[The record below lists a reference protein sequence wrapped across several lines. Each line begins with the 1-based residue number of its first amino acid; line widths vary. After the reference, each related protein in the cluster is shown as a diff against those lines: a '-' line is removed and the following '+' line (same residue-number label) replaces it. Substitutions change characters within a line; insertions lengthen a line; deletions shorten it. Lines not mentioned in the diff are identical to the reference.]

1 MIVIVTVII
10 VAIIASLITA
20 NITGNVVGVK
30 SGTNYKVYTSAEM
43 DAKLANIA
51 ANLTATNINVL
62 NMFRDKCHIEPSVW
76 GNGSYQ
82 SFTCEKICSDR
93 SKICVFGF
101 EKGSYSP
108 TPLEHQLWNI
118 DCKNTVVLNDRSRG
132 LACMCCT
139 S

>member
-1 MIVIVTVII
+1 VIVIVTVII

-108 TPLEHQLWNI
+108 TPLEHRLF
-118 DCKNTVVLNDRSRG
+118 
-132 LACMCCT
+132 
-139 S
+139 